1 MSGGVINPAYYELK
15 EGETLQDAILL
26 AGLSKNAK
34 LNEILVERRLEDIT
48 GVFSVAYKD
57 AASME
62 AKNADNIL
70 VDFIEIRNQPLK
82 SVEIGGEVLNPGV
95 YPITSDDTP

>member
-15 EGETLQDAILL
+15 EGEALQDAILL

-34 LNEILVERRLEDIT
+34 LNEILVERSLNVL
-48 GVFSVAYKD
+48 GFSVAYKD

-70 VDFIEIRNQPLK
+70 VDFIEIEINHLNQLRL
-82 SVEIGGEVLNPGV
+82 VERF
-95 YPITSDDTP
+95 